1 MMAAAGGRVMNAG
14 VMLATAHRSAAQ
26 RPGHDAARG
35 EAEVPP
41 SFLGPGVGVRGVLEI
56 DGELVIAGLV
66 KGRITALRLV
76 IATEGHVEG
85 DIVAREVVVFGRLN
99 GRIFAPIVL
108 IEASAEVEGRIF
120 HTDVT
125 VAKGA
130 RVTGRMPW
138 RPPSYFEKLDKL
150 PEVRP

>member
-1 MMAAAGGRVMNAG
+1 
-14 VMLATAHRSAAQ
+14 MLATAHKSAAQ

-41 SFLGPGVGVRGVLEI
+41 SFLGPGVGIRGVLEI
-56 DGELVIAGLV
+56 DGELIVAGLV

-76 IATEGHVEG
+76 IAAKGRVEG
-85 DIVAREVVVFGRLN
+85 DIVAREIVITGRLN
-99 GRIFAPIVL
+99 GRVFSPTVF
-108 IEASAEVEGRIF
+108 IEASAVVDGRIF

-125 VAKGA
+125 IAKGA
-130 RVTGRMPW
+130 RVNGRMPW